1 MTRADRSC
9 SGIGALALT
18 GIEAV
23 QRGRGFQGA
32 TGSGSCLRLAF
43 TQPPDLL
50 RAAVRKLAALDGT
63 ALPDAVRPAR
73 SR

>member
-43 TQPPDLL
+43 TQPPDVLA
-50 RAAVRKLAALDGT
+50 RAAVALARASG
-63 ALPDAVRPAR
+63 A
-73 SR
+73 